1 MGINLIRSGLYGEDR
16 VEIYFIILKLI
27 ISIFKFLGKY
37 KKNIME
43 MTWLLT
49 WLNMSVAT
57 LNATLQLLVFY
68 KLKLYSLF
76 SICRI

>member
-1 MGINLIRSGLYGEDR
+1 MVEIVVEILVGINLIRSGLYGEDR

-27 ISIFKFLGKY
+27 TSIFKFFGKY

-49 WLNMSVAT
+49 WLNMSVTILNTT
-57 LNATLQLLVFY
+57 L
-68 KLKLYSLF
+68 
-76 SICRI
+76 

>member
-1 MGINLIRSGLYGEDR
+1 MVGINLIRSGFYGEDR

-37 KKNIME
+37 KKNIMV

-49 WLNMSVAT
+49 WLNISVTILNTT
-57 LNATLQLLVFY
+57 L
-68 KLKLYSLF
+68 
-76 SICRI
+76 

>member
-1 MGINLIRSGLYGEDR
+1 MVEIVVGINLIRSGFYGEDR

-49 WLNMSVAT
+49 WLNMSVTILNTT
-57 LNATLQLLVFY
+57 L
-68 KLKLYSLF
+68 
-76 SICRI
+76 

>member
-1 MGINLIRSGLYGEDR
+1 MVEIVVEILVGINLIRSGLCGEDSG
-16 VEIYFIILKLI
+16 EIYFIIFKLI

-49 WLNMSVAT
+49 WLNVSVTILNTT
-57 LNATLQLLVFY
+57 L
-68 KLKLYSLF
+68 
-76 SICRI
+76 

>member
-1 MGINLIRSGLYGEDR
+1 MVGINLIRSGFYGEDR

-49 WLNMSVAT
+49 WLNMSVTILNTT
-57 LNATLQLLVFY
+57 LYLLVIY
-68 KLKLYSLF
+68 
-76 SICRI
+76 RI

>member
-1 MGINLIRSGLYGEDR
+1 MGINLIRSGFYGEDR

-49 WLNMSVAT
+49 WLNMSVTILNTT
-57 LNATLQLLVFY
+57 LYLLVIY
-68 KLKLYSLF
+68 
-76 SICRI
+76 RI

>member
-1 MGINLIRSGLYGEDR
+1 MVEIVVGINLIKSGLYGEDR
-16 VEIYFIILKLI
+16 GGIYFIILKLI

-49 WLNMSVAT
+49 WLNMSVTILNTT
-57 LNATLQLLVFY
+57 L
-68 KLKLYSLF
+68 
-76 SICRI
+76 